1 MRLSR
6 LTALLLLC
14 AAPAAWA
21 RARKP
26 PAPAQEAAAAESDPA
41 ALALEAEKAT
51 FDVLKQAE
59 SLYEGGVGELAQGRV
74 PEGRA
79 RLKEAF
85 ELLLTNVEEEH
96 LAAELQ
102 ADFAGMLEKVR
113 TWEGP
118 PTQEQD
124 PTGLDASED
133 VLKALPTG
141 SLPEGNGQKEHA
153 IAIDPENEVV
163 KKYLVL
169 YTQKRKDTVEE
180 ALARSAR
187 YRPYIETEL
196 RKAGL
201 PPELFWLVMAESEYK
216 LHALS
221 RAGAAGLWQFMPFTG
236 RKYGLEVSF
245 WVDER
250 YHPEKATQAA
260 IRYLSD
266 LYQWFGDWHLAM
278 AAYNRGENGIG
289 RDLSFTRATD
299 FKLLYRRGAMPLETR
314 HYVPKFMACVLIGEN
329 PGKYGLEPR
338 YESPDRYDEVE
349 IDRPLD
355 LELAAKAAG
364 VDKEAIQR
372 LNPHLRA
379 WCTPPDRKGFKLRVP
394 AGTKEKLLAHLAGVE
409 DWNPGPSFVRYRVR
423 RGDFLGKI
431 ALRYRTSVQNIMKLN
446 NIRNPRLLRPGM
458 TLKIRPGRGFTGN

>member
-1 MRLSR
+1 MRPSR
-6 LTALLLLC
+6 LAAVLIL
-14 AAPAAWA
+14 AAPGAWA

-26 PAPAQEAAAAESDPA
+26 PTPPSDSAVEQVDPA
-41 ALALEAEKAT
+41 ALAEAAEKGL

-59 SLYEGGVGELAQGRV
+59 ALYESGVAEMAQGRV
-74 PEGRA
+74 PDGRA
-79 RLKEAF
+79 RLQEAF
-85 ELLLTNVEEEH
+85 GLLLTNVEEEH

-102 ADFAGMLEKVR
+102 SDFAGMLEKIR

-118 PTQEQD
+118 PTKEEE
-124 PTGLDASED
+124 PTELDASED
-133 VLKALPTG
+133 VLQGLTTA
-141 SLPEGNGQKEHA
+141 SLPEGNGQKEHV
-153 IAIDPENEVV
+153 IEIDPENEIV

-169 YTQKRKDTVEE
+169 YTQKRKEAVEE

-187 YRPYIETEL
+187 YRPYIESEL

-250 YHPEKATQAA
+250 FHPEKATQAA

-329 PGKYGLEPR
+329 PGKYGLSPR
-338 YESPDRYDEVE
+338 YESPEPYDEVQ
-349 IDRPLD
+349 IDRALD

-364 VDKEAIQR
+364 TDKETIQR

-379 WCTPPDRKGFKLRVP
+379 WCTPPDRKGFMLRVP
-394 AGTKEKLLAHLAGVE
+394 TGAKERMLAHLAGVE
-409 DWNPGPSFVRYRVR
+409 DWNPGPSFVQYRVQ

-431 ALRYRTSVQNIMKLN
+431 ARRYRTSVQNIMQLN

-458 TLKIRPGRGFTGN
+458 VLKIRPGRGFAQ